1 MITEGEAGYAAHV
14 FQHFNVIIAVAV
26 HDLRHGCRLVMSD
39 FQGYE
44 AVFIQVVP
52 GAGQKAFN
60 DFPAFRASEQGRM
73 GSFITSGASSSPS
86 AM

>member
-26 HDLRHGCRLVMSD
+26 HNLRHGCRLVMSD

-52 GAGQKAFN
+52 A
-60 DFPAFRASEQGRM
+60 RARKRSMISQPSGPPNRAVW
-73 GSFITSGASSSPS
+73 GSFMTSGASSSPS